1 MSDFRRFF
9 DLEWAATLPQSV
21 VVETG
26 GGGVVVPPAQT
37 GDYGTRIGGLLKRS
51 WTDHRLDPDF
61 DASKVTHPDLQFLM
75 QRANAMH
82 QTEIA
87 RPVTG
92 GAPVYGESQAGQAWK
107 SLDLTYVSR
116 AGNNWIYGLV
126 DAYRATHAK
135 LYLDQMWEILEMMR
149 VNVIKD
155 GYRRRYYVPA
165 QNGYPATTYIRMP
178 YLTPYEYDWK
188 EMSYSMGGP
197 AMICHYLRVNQQ
209 HDSRYKPTIDFW
221 DDYMY
226 TNTEQL
232 RNHLWGTKEN
242 YRGSNVPVRSLWWP
256 VDNIAHPLIVG
267 VAMTLWYRYLDSR
280 DFPGDRISHHS
291 TEELRLLALAA
302 LTDLY
307 RSTFKNASRAKII
320 NSVLYPEFPA
330 VVWPHKPESVLAG
343 IAPGQLGDY
352 PYDTS
357 TGLYACIKEAMA
369 PDTHHGA
376 FGKMIHAANIFV
388 MLEPGVHWE
397 NRPNGGSYDRAS
409 GETTSTTYL
418 KASHTVWKDM
428 WGSFYGDG
436 NADDAGGKAINSLS
450 LREKGITAPQ
460 WDGRLLWNNQGGY
473 AGKEVTDWGI
483 NGSGSTARLANHWRG
498 SDPVVLPFTGSPMPF
513 APDVSPDEMTQG
525 YWYKKVMSF
534 LRSSNTR
541 GFMTQVGPAMLAAS
555 MEVLGWDVD
564 TAVKNPNA

>member
-26 GGGVVVPPAQT
+26 GGGVVVPSPQT
-37 GDYGTRIGGLLKRS
+37 GDYGTRIGGILKRS
-51 WTDHRLDPDF
+51 WTDARLDPDF
-61 DASKVTHPDLQFLM
+61 DELKVTHPDLQFLM
-75 QRANAMH
+75 QRARVL
-82 QTEIA
+82 QKIEID
-87 RPVTG
+87 RPANSDIVGEG
-92 GAPVYGESQAGQAWK
+92 GSKAGQAWK
-107 SLDLTYVSR
+107 SLNLTYVSR
-116 AGNNWIYGLV
+116 GGNNWIYGLV
-126 DAYRATHAK
+126 DMYRATHGK
-135 LYLDQMWEILEMMR
+135 IYLDMMYDIVEMMR

-155 GYRRRYYVPA
+155 GYRRRYDVPA
-165 QNGYPATTYIRMP
+165 QNGYSAKTYIRMP
-178 YLTPYEYDWK
+178 YHTPYAYDWK

-197 AMICHYLRVNQQ
+197 AMICYYLRRNAQ
-209 HDSRYKPTIDFW
+209 HDSRYQAVVDFW
-221 DDYMY
+221 DNYMY

-256 VDNIAHPLIVG
+256 IDNIAHPLIVG

-291 TEELRLLALAA
+291 TEELKALALAA

-307 RSTFKNASRAKII
+307 RSTFKNASRAKTI
-320 NSVLYPEFPA
+320 NNVLYPEFPA

-357 TGLYACIKEAMA
+357 VGLYACIKEAMA
-369 PDTHHGA
+369 PDTHHGD

-397 NRPNGGSYDRAS
+397 NRPDGGGYDRAI
-409 GETTSTTYL
+409 GETTKTTYL

-436 NADDAGGKAINSLS
+436 DADDAGGKAINSLS
-450 LREKGITAPQ
+450 LREKGITAPT

-483 NGSGSTARLANHWRG
+483 NGSGSTAALANHWRNT
-498 SDPVVLPFTGSPMPF
+498 DPVNLPFLGSMIPF
-513 APDVSPDEMTQG
+513 APDRPVGELTQA
-525 YWYKKVMSF
+525 YWYEKQLAYIKGGS
-534 LRSSNTR
+534 TR
-541 GFMTQVGPAMLAAS
+541 GFMTTVGPMALAAS
-555 MEVLGWDVD
+555 MDVLGWDVD